1 MNNETK
7 VLAFLIADIQCL
19 HKKMEV
25 LRAVGMSNHEDD
37 IKTNDL
43 YWYSQLLDLQFMA
56 TDAVR
61 NARMEISKSEL
72 TKLDKA
78 LGTGS

>member
-25 LRAVGMSNHEDD
+25 LREVGMSNHEDD